1 MTSSETTATLC
12 AALVA
17 AQGGLRPIAK
27 DGKNPAFRSRY
38 ATLDGIMETV
48 RPALAAHGL
57 AVVQGVVHPETGEG
71 GRLVGITV
79 ETRLVHTSGEWLAS
93 VVPVPVAK
101 GDAHGLGSALS
112 YGRRYGLSALLALST
127 DEDDDGNAAAKA
139 PPARQERPS
148 KPAPAAPAPGQ
159 RLHDRV
165 PTTPPPEAMTL
176 SKAETV
182 SVKAKDGSSRSLVSM
197 NDGELDTLR
206 AWAQDKGNTYMVAAI
221 DAIQASRD
229 AAHGDGLHAHE
240 GDIDTLGGSLPF

>member
-17 AQGGLRPIAK
+17 AQGALKPIAK

-57 AVVQGVVHPETGEG
+57 AVVQGAVYPETSEG
-71 GRLVGITV
+71 GRIVGITV
-79 ETRLVHTSGEWLAS
+79 ETRLIHTSGEWLAS

-112 YGRRYGLSALLALST
+112 YGRRYGISALLALST

-139 PPARQERPS
+139 PPARQERPA
-148 KPAPAAPAPGQ
+148 KPALAKTPFPAPVALPEVSPGQ

-165 PTTPPPEAMTL
+165 PTTPPPETMTL
-176 SKAETV
+176 AKAETV
-182 SVKAKDGSSRSLVSM
+182 ELKGQRLVDM
-197 NDGELDTLR
+197 DDDRLDKLR
-206 AWAQDKGNTYMVAAI
+206 TWAQDKGNGFILAAI

-229 AAHGDGLHAHE
+229 AADEVEPL
-240 GDIDTLGGSLPF
+240 DSSLPF

>member
-17 AQGGLRPIAK
+17 AQGGLKPIAK
-27 DGKNPAFRSRY
+27 DGKNPAFRSKY

-57 AVVQGVVHPETGEG
+57 AVVQGVIHPETGEG

-139 PPARQERPS
+139 PPA
-148 KPAPAAPAPGQ
+148 KPAAPASGQ

-165 PTTPPPEAMTL
+165 PTTPPPEGMSLA
-176 SKAETV
+176 KAQTV
-182 SVKAKDGSSRSLVSM
+182 ELKGQRLVDM
-197 NDGELDTLR
+197 DDDRLDKLR
-206 AWAQDKGNTYMVAAI
+206 AWAQDKGNAFILAAI

-229 AAHGDGLHAHE
+229 AADGDGLHAHE

>member
-1 MTSSETTATLC
+1 VTSSETTATLC

-17 AQGGLRPIAK
+17 AQAGLKPIAK

-57 AVVQGVVHPETGEG
+57 AVVQGVIHPETGEG
-71 GRLVGITV
+71 GRLVGIMV
-79 ETRLVHTSGEWLAS
+79 ETRLIHTSGEWLAS

-112 YGRRYGLSALLALST
+112 YGRRYGISALLALST

-139 PPARQERPS
+139 PPAKPQA

-165 PTTPPPEAMTL
+165 PTTPPPEGMSLA
-176 SKAETV
+176 KAETV
-182 SVKAKDGSSRSLVSM
+182 
-197 NDGELDTLR
+197 ELKGQRLADMDDDRLDKLR
-206 AWAQDKGNTYMVAAI
+206 AWAEEKGNAFILAAI
-221 DAIQASRD
+221 DTIQASRD
-229 AAHGDGLHAHE
+229 GADDDDGE
-240 GDIDTLGGSLPF
+240 VESMDGSLPF

>member
-1 MTSSETTATLC
+1 VTSSETTATLC

-17 AQGGLRPIAK
+17 AQGGLKPIAK
-27 DGKNPAFRSRY
+27 DGKNPAFRSKY

-71 GRLVGITV
+71 GRLVGIMV
-79 ETRLVHTSGEWLAS
+79 ETRLIHTSGEWLAS

-112 YGRRYGLSALLALST
+112 YGRRYGISALLALST

-139 PPARQERPS
+139 PPAKPQA

-165 PTTPPPEAMTL
+165 PTTPPPEAMSL
-176 SKAETV
+176 AKAETV
-182 SVKAKDGSSRSLVSM
+182 
-197 NDGELDTLR
+197 ELKGQRLADMDDDRLDKLR
-206 AWAQDKGNTYMVAAI
+206 AWAQDKGNGFILAAI

-229 AAHGDGLHAHE
+229 AADEVEPL
-240 GDIDTLGGSLPF
+240 DSSLPF

>member
-1 MTSSETTATLC
+1 
-12 AALVA
+12 
-17 AQGGLRPIAK
+17 
-27 DGKNPAFRSRY
+27 
-38 ATLDGIMETV
+38 METV

-71 GRLVGITV
+71 GRLVGIMV

-112 YGRRYGLSALLALST
+112 YGRRYGISALLALST

-139 PPARQERPS
+139 PPAKPQA

-165 PTTPPPEAMTL
+165 PTTPPPEGMSLA
-176 SKAETV
+176 KAETV
-182 SVKAKDGSSRSLVSM
+182 
-197 NDGELDTLR
+197 ELKGQRLADMDDDRLDKLR
-206 AWAQDKGNTYMVAAI
+206 AWAEEKGNAFILAAI
-221 DAIQASRD
+221 DTIQASRD
-229 AAHGDGLHAHE
+229 GANEPGGDGYMDSLP
-240 GDIDTLGGSLPF
+240 GSLPF

>member
-1 MTSSETTATLC
+1 VTSSETTATLC

-17 AQGGLRPIAK
+17 AQGALKPIAK

-57 AVVQGVVHPETGEG
+57 AVVQGVIHPETGEG
-71 GRLVGITV
+71 GRLVGIMV

-112 YGRRYGLSALLALST
+112 YGRRYGISALLALST

-139 PPARQERPS
+139 PPAKPQA

-165 PTTPPPEAMTL
+165 PTTPPPEGMSLA
-176 SKAETV
+176 KAETV
-182 SVKAKDGSSRSLVSM
+182 
-197 NDGELDTLR
+197 ELKGQRLADMDDDRLDKLR
-206 AWAQDKGNTYMVAAI
+206 AWAEEKGNAFILAAI
-221 DAIQASRD
+221 DTIQAARE
-229 AAHGDGLHAHE
+229 AADEPGGDGYMDSLP
-240 GDIDTLGGSLPF
+240 GSLPF

>member
-1 MTSSETTATLC
+1 VTSSETTATLC

-17 AQGGLRPIAK
+17 AQAGLKPIAK

-57 AVVQGVVHPETGEG
+57 AVVQGVIHPETGEG
-71 GRLVGITV
+71 GRLVGIMV

-139 PPARQERPS
+139 PPAKPPA

-165 PTTPPPEAMTL
+165 PETPPERMSLA
-176 SKAETV
+176 KAETV
-182 SVKAKDGSSRSLVSM
+182 ELKGQRLVDM
-197 NDGELDTLR
+197 APDRLDKLR
-206 AWAQDKGNTYMVAAI
+206 TWAEEKGNAFILAAI
-221 DAIQASRD
+221 DAIQAARGEWD
-229 AAHGDGLHAHE
+229 EPGGDGE
-240 GDIDTLGGSLPF
+240 VEPMDGSLPF

>member
-1 MTSSETTATLC
+1 VTSSETTKYLAP
-12 AALVA
+12 ALVA
-17 AQGGLRPIAK
+17 AHKALKPISK

-71 GRLVGITV
+71 GRLVGIMV
-79 ETRLVHTSGEWLAS
+79 ETRLIHTSGEWLAS

-112 YGRRYGLSALLALST
+112 YGRRYGISALLALST

-139 PPARQERPS
+139 PPARQERS
-148 KPAPAAPAPGQ
+148 AKSAPAAPASGQ

-165 PTTPPPEAMTL
+165 PTTPPPEGMTL

-182 SVKAKDGSSRSLVSM
+182 SVKAKDGSSRFLVSM
-197 NDGELDTLR
+197 NDDELDTLR

-229 AAHGDGLHAHE
+229 AADEVEPL
-240 GDIDTLGGSLPF
+240 DSSLPF

>member
-1 MTSSETTATLC
+1 VTSSETTATLC

-17 AQGGLRPIAK
+17 AQGGLKPIAK

-112 YGRRYGLSALLALST
+112 YGRRYGISALLALST
-127 DEDDDGNAAAKA
+127 DEEDDGNAAAKA
-139 PPARQERPS
+139 PPVKPQA
-148 KPAPAAPAPGQ
+148 KPAPATPAPGQ

-165 PTTPPPEAMTL
+165 PTTPPPEGMTL
-176 SKAETV
+176 AKAETV
-182 SVKAKDGSSRSLVSM
+182 
-197 NDGELDTLR
+197 ELKGQRLADMDDDRLDKLR
-206 AWAQDKGNTYMVAAI
+206 AWAQDKGNAFILAAI

-229 AAHGDGLHAHE
+229 EPDGYVDEQL
-240 GDIDTLGGSLPF
+240 DGSLPF

>member
-1 MTSSETTATLC
+1 VTSSETTATLC

-17 AQGGLRPIAK
+17 AQAGLKPIAK

-57 AVVQGVVHPETGEG
+57 AVVQGVIHPETGEG
-71 GRLVGITV
+71 GRLVGIMV
-79 ETRLVHTSGEWLAS
+79 ETRLIHTSGEWLAS

-112 YGRRYGLSALLALST
+112 YGRRYGISALLALST

-139 PPARQERPS
+139 PPAKPQA

-165 PTTPPPEAMTL
+165 PTTPPPEGMSLA
-176 SKAETV
+176 KAETV
-182 SVKAKDGSSRSLVSM
+182 
-197 NDGELDTLR
+197 ELKGQRLADMDDDRLDKLR
-206 AWAQDKGNTYMVAAI
+206 AWAEEKGNAFILAAI
-221 DAIQASRD
+221 DTIQASRD
-229 AAHGDGLHAHE
+229 GANEPGGDGYMDSLP
-240 GDIDTLGGSLPF
+240 GSLPF

>member
-17 AQGGLRPIAK
+17 AQGGLKPIAK
-27 DGKNPAFRSRY
+27 DGKNPAFRSKY

-71 GRLVGITV
+71 GRLVGIMV
-79 ETRLVHTSGEWLAS
+79 ETRLIHTSGEWLAS

-112 YGRRYGLSALLALST
+112 YGRRYGISALLALST

-139 PPARQERPS
+139 PPAKPQA

-165 PTTPPPEAMTL
+165 PTTPPPEAMSL
-176 SKAETV
+176 AKAETV
-182 SVKAKDGSSRSLVSM
+182 
-197 NDGELDTLR
+197 ELKGQRLADMDDDRLDKLR
-206 AWAQDKGNTYMVAAI
+206 AWAQDKGNGFILAAI

-229 AAHGDGLHAHE
+229 AADEVEPL
-240 GDIDTLGGSLPF
+240 DSSLPF

>member
-17 AQGGLRPIAK
+17 AQGGLKPIAK

-71 GRLVGITV
+71 GRLVGIMV

-139 PPARQERPS
+139 PPAKPPA

-176 SKAETV
+176 AKAETV
-182 SVKAKDGSSRSLVSM
+182 
-197 NDGELDTLR
+197 ELKGQRLADMDDDRLDKLR
-206 AWAQDKGNTYMVAAI
+206 AWAEEKGNNFILAAI

-229 AAHGDGLHAHE
+229 AADDVEPL
-240 GDIDTLGGSLPF
+240 DSSLPF

>member
-17 AQGGLRPIAK
+17 AQGALKPIAK

-57 AVVQGVVHPETGEG
+57 AVVQGAVYPETSEG
-71 GRLVGITV
+71 GRIVGITV
-79 ETRLVHTSGEWLAS
+79 ETRLIHTSGEWLAS

-139 PPARQERPS
+139 PPAKPQA

-176 SKAETV
+176 AKAETV
-182 SVKAKDGSSRSLVSM
+182 ELKGQRLVDM
-197 NDGELDTLR
+197 DDDRLDKLR
-206 AWAQDKGNTYMVAAI
+206 TWAQDKGNGFILAAI

-229 AAHGDGLHAHE
+229 AADEVEPL
-240 GDIDTLGGSLPF
+240 DSSLPF

>member
-1 MTSSETTATLC
+1 VTSSETTATLC

-17 AQGGLRPIAK
+17 AQGALKPIAK
-27 DGKNPAFRSRY
+27 DGNNPAFRSRY

-48 RPALAAHGL
+48 RPALAAQGL

-71 GRLVGITV
+71 GRLVGIMV

-139 PPARQERPS
+139 PPAKPTA

-165 PTTPPPEAMTL
+165 PGTPPEAMSL

-182 SVKAKDGSSRSLVSM
+182 ELRGQRLVDMSP
-197 NDGELDTLR
+197 DRLDKVRT
-206 AWAQDKGNTYMVAAI
+206 WAEEKGNNFILAAI

-229 AAHGDGLHAHE
+229 AAYDGEPDQL
-240 GDIDTLGGSLPF
+240 DGSLPF

>member
-1 MTSSETTATLC
+1 VTSSETTATLC

-17 AQGGLRPIAK
+17 AQGALKPISK
-27 DGKNPAFRSRY
+27 DGKNPAFRSKY

-71 GRLVGITV
+71 GRLVGIMV

-112 YGRRYGLSALLALST
+112 YGRRYGISALLALST
-127 DEDDDGNAAAKA
+127 DEEDDGNAAAKA
-139 PPARQERPS
+139 PPAKPPA

-165 PTTPPPEAMTL
+165 PTTPPPEGMSLA
-176 SKAETV
+176 KAETV
-182 SVKAKDGSSRSLVSM
+182 
-197 NDGELDTLR
+197 ELKGQRLADMDDDRLDKLR
-206 AWAQDKGNTYMVAAI
+206 TWAEEKGNNFILAAI

-229 AAHGDGLHAHE
+229 AADE
-240 GDIDTLGGSLPF
+240 GEIETLDGSLPF

>member
-1 MTSSETTATLC
+1 
-12 AALVA
+12 
-17 AQGGLRPIAK
+17 
-27 DGKNPAFRSRY
+27 
-38 ATLDGIMETV
+38 
-48 RPALAAHGL
+48 
-57 AVVQGVVHPETGEG
+57 
-71 GRLVGITV
+71 V
-79 ETRLVHTSGEWLAS
+79 ETRLIHTSGEWLAS

-112 YGRRYGLSALLALST
+112 YGRRYGISALLALST

-139 PPARQERPS
+139 PPAKSQT

-182 SVKAKDGSSRSLVSM
+182 SVKAKDGSSRFLVSM
-197 NDGELDTLR
+197 NDDELDTLR

-229 AAHGDGLHAHE
+229 AADEPGGDGYMDSLP
-240 GDIDTLGGSLPF
+240 GSLPF

>member
-1 MTSSETTATLC
+1 VTSSETKYLAP
-12 AALVA
+12 ALV
-17 AQGGLRPIAK
+17 
-27 DGKNPAFRSRY
+27 
-38 ATLDGIMETV
+38 
-48 RPALAAHGL
+48 AAHGL

-71 GRLVGITV
+71 GRLVGIMV
-79 ETRLVHTSGEWLAS
+79 ETRLIHTSGEWLAS

-139 PPARQERPS
+139 PPARSQT

-176 SKAETV
+176 AKANTV
-182 SVKAKDGSSRSLVSM
+182 
-197 NDGELDTLR
+197 ELKGQLLADMDDDRLDKLR
-206 AWAQDKGNTYMVAAI
+206 AWAQDKGNGFILAAI
-221 DAIQASRD
+221 DAIQASRQ
-229 AAHGDGLHAHE
+229 AADGSGLHAHE

>member
-17 AQGGLRPIAK
+17 AQWGLKPIAK
-27 DGKNPAFRSRY
+27 DGKNPAFRSKY

-71 GRLVGITV
+71 GRLVGIMV
-79 ETRLVHTSGEWLAS
+79 ETRLIHTSGEWLAS

-112 YGRRYGLSALLALST
+112 YGRRYGISALLALST

-139 PPARQERPS
+139 PPA
-148 KPAPAAPAPGQ
+148 KPQAKPAAPAPGQ

-165 PTTPPPEAMTL
+165 PTTPAPETMSLA
-176 SKAETV
+176 KANTV
-182 SVKAKDGSSRSLVSM
+182 
-197 NDGELDTLR
+197 ELKGQLLADMDDDRLDKLR
-206 AWAQDKGNTYMVAAI
+206 AWAQDKGNAFILAAI
-221 DAIQASRD
+221 DAIQASRQ
-229 AAHGDGLHAHE
+229 AADGSGLHAHE

>member
-71 GRLVGITV
+71 GRLVGIMV
-79 ETRLVHTSGEWLAS
+79 ETRLIHTSGEWLAS

-112 YGRRYGLSALLALST
+112 YGRRYGISALLALST

-139 PPARQERPS
+139 PPAKPQA

-165 PTTPPPEAMTL
+165 PTTPPPEGMTL
-176 SKAETV
+176 AKAETV
-182 SVKAKDGSSRSLVSM
+182 ELKGQRLVDM
-197 NDGELDTLR
+197 DDDRLDKLR
-206 AWAQDKGNTYMVAAI
+206 AWAQDKGNAFILAAI

-229 AAHGDGLHAHE
+229 AADEPGGDGYMDSLP
-240 GDIDTLGGSLPF
+240 GSLPF

>member
-1 MTSSETTATLC
+1 VTSSETTATLC

-27 DGKNPAFRSRY
+27 DGKNPAFRARY

-79 ETRLVHTSGEWLAS
+79 ETRLIHTSGEWLAS

-112 YGRRYGLSALLALST
+112 YGRRYGISALLALST

-139 PPARQERPS
+139 PPAKPQA

-165 PTTPPPEAMTL
+165 PTTPPPEGMSLA
-176 SKAETV
+176 KAETV
-182 SVKAKDGSSRSLVSM
+182 
-197 NDGELDTLR
+197 ELKGQRLIDMAPDRLDKLR
-206 AWAQDKGNTYMVAAI
+206 TWAEEKGNAFILAAI
-221 DAIQASRD
+221 DAIQAARE
-229 AAHGDGLHAHE
+229 AADDDE
-240 GDIDTLGGSLPF
+240 GEVEPMDGSLPF

>member
-1 MTSSETTATLC
+1 VTSSETTATLC

-17 AQGGLRPIAK
+17 AQGALKPIAK

-71 GRLVGITV
+71 GRLVGIMV
-79 ETRLVHTSGEWLAS
+79 ETRLIHTSGEWLAS

-112 YGRRYGLSALLALST
+112 YGRRYGISALLALST

-139 PPARQERPS
+139 PPAKPQA

-165 PTTPPPEAMTL
+165 PTTPPPEGMTL
-176 SKAETV
+176 AKAETV
-182 SVKAKDGSSRSLVSM
+182 ELKGQRLVDM
-197 NDGELDTLR
+197 DDDRLDKLR
-206 AWAQDKGNTYMVAAI
+206 AWAQDKGNAFILAAI

-229 AAHGDGLHAHE
+229 AADEPGGDGYMDSLP
-240 GDIDTLGGSLPF
+240 GSLPF

>member
-1 MTSSETTATLC
+1 VTSSETTATLC

-17 AQGGLRPIAK
+17 AQAGLKPIAK

-71 GRLVGITV
+71 GRLVGIMV

-112 YGRRYGLSALLALST
+112 YGRRYGISALLALST

-139 PPARQERPS
+139 PPAKPQA

-165 PTTPPPEAMTL
+165 PTTPPPEGMSLA
-176 SKAETV
+176 KAETV
-182 SVKAKDGSSRSLVSM
+182 
-197 NDGELDTLR
+197 ELKGQRLIDMTPDRLDKLR
-206 AWAQDKGNTYMVAAI
+206 TWAEEKGNAFILAAI
-221 DAIQASRD
+221 DAIQAARE
-229 AAHGDGLHAHE
+229 AADDDDGE
-240 GDIDTLGGSLPF
+240 VEPMDGSLPF

>member
-17 AQGGLRPIAK
+17 AQGALKPIAK

-71 GRLVGITV
+71 GRLVGIMV

-93 VVPVPVAK
+93 VMPVPVAK

-112 YGRRYGLSALLALST
+112 YGRRYGISALLALST

-139 PPARQERPS
+139 PPAKPQA

-165 PTTPPPEAMTL
+165 PTTPPPEGMSLA
-176 SKAETV
+176 KAETV
-182 SVKAKDGSSRSLVSM
+182 
-197 NDGELDTLR
+197 ELKGQRLIDMTPDRLDKLR
-206 AWAQDKGNTYMVAAI
+206 AWAEDKGNAFILAAI

-229 AAHGDGLHAHE
+229 AADEPGGDGYMDSLP
-240 GDIDTLGGSLPF
+240 GSLPF

>member
-1 MTSSETTATLC
+1 VTSSETTATLC

-17 AQGGLRPIAK
+17 AQAGLKPIAK

-57 AVVQGVVHPETGEG
+57 AVVQGVIHPETGEG
-71 GRLVGITV
+71 GRLVGIMV
-79 ETRLVHTSGEWLAS
+79 ETRLIHTSGEWLAS

-112 YGRRYGLSALLALST
+112 YGRRYGISALLALST

-139 PPARQERPS
+139 PPAKPPA

-165 PTTPPPEAMTL
+165 PTTPPEAMSL
-176 SKAETV
+176 AKAETV
-182 SVKAKDGSSRSLVSM
+182 
-197 NDGELDTLR
+197 ELKGQRLIDMTPDRLDKLR
-206 AWAQDKGNTYMVAAI
+206 TWAEEKGNAFILAAI
-221 DAIQASRD
+221 DAIQAARD
-229 AAHGDGLHAHE
+229 EPDGYVDEQL
-240 GDIDTLGGSLPF
+240 DGSLPF

>member
-1 MTSSETTATLC
+1 MTNSETTATLC

-17 AQGGLRPIAK
+17 AQGGLKPIAK
-27 DGKNPAFRSRY
+27 DGKNPAFRARY

-57 AVVQGVVHPETGEG
+57 AVVQGVIHPETGEG

-112 YGRRYGLSALLALST
+112 YGRRYGISALLALST
-127 DEDDDGNAAAKA
+127 DEDEDGNAAAKA
-139 PPARQERPS
+139 PPAKPQA
-148 KPAPAAPAPGQ
+148 KPARQYADEPPAPGQ

-176 SKAETV
+176 AKANTV
-182 SVKAKDGSSRSLVSM
+182 
-197 NDGELDTLR
+197 ELKGHLLADMDDDRLDKLR
-206 AWAQDKGNTYMVAAI
+206 AWAQDKGNGFILAAI
-221 DAIQASRD
+221 DAIQASRQ
-229 AAHGDGLHAHE
+229 AADGSGLHAHE

>member
-17 AQGGLRPIAK
+17 AQGALKPIAK

-71 GRLVGITV
+71 GRLVGIMV

-112 YGRRYGLSALLALST
+112 YGRRYGISALLALST

-139 PPARQERPS
+139 PPAKPQA

-165 PTTPPPEAMTL
+165 PETPPERMSLA
-176 SKAETV
+176 KAETV
-182 SVKAKDGSSRSLVSM
+182 
-197 NDGELDTLR
+197 ELKGQRLADMDDDRLDKLR
-206 AWAQDKGNTYMVAAI
+206 AWAEEKGNAFILAAI
-221 DAIQASRD
+221 DTIQASRD
-229 AAHGDGLHAHE
+229 GANEPGGDGYMDSLP
-240 GDIDTLGGSLPF
+240 GSLPF

>member
-1 MTSSETTATLC
+1 VTSSETTATLC

-17 AQGGLRPIAK
+17 AQAGLKPIAK

-71 GRLVGITV
+71 GRLVGIML
-79 ETRLVHTSGEWLAS
+79 ETRLLHTSGEWLAS

-112 YGRRYGLSALLALST
+112 YGRRYGISALLALST

-139 PPARQERPS
+139 PPAKPQA

-165 PTTPPPEAMTL
+165 PTTPPPEGMSLA
-176 SKAETV
+176 KANTV
-182 SVKAKDGSSRSLVSM
+182 
-197 NDGELDTLR
+197 ELKGQLLADMEDDRLDKLR
-206 AWAQDKGNTYMVAAI
+206 AWAQDKGNGFILAAI
-221 DAIQASRD
+221 DAIQASRQ
-229 AAHGDGLHAHE
+229 AADGSGLHAHE

>member
-17 AQGGLRPIAK
+17 AQGALKPIAK

-57 AVVQGVVHPETGEG
+57 ALVQGVIHPETGEG

-79 ETRLVHTSGEWLAS
+79 ETRLLHTSGEWLAS

-112 YGRRYGLSALLALST
+112 YGRRYGISALLALST

-139 PPARQERPS
+139 PPAKPQA
-148 KPAPAAPAPGQ
+148 KPAPTAPAPGQ

-165 PTTPPPEAMTL
+165 PETPPERMSLA
-176 SKAETV
+176 KANTV
-182 SVKAKDGSSRSLVSM
+182 
-197 NDGELDTLR
+197 ELKGQLLADMEDDRLDKLR
-206 AWAQDKGNTYMVAAI
+206 AWAQDKGNGLILAAI
-221 DAIQASRD
+221 DAIQASRQ
-229 AAHGDGLHAHE
+229 AADGSGLHAHDGE
-240 GDIDTLGGSLPF
+240 VEPMDGSLPF

>member
-17 AQGGLRPIAK
+17 AQGALKPIAK

-71 GRLVGITV
+71 GRLVGIMV

-112 YGRRYGLSALLALST
+112 YGRRYGISALLALST

-139 PPARQERPS
+139 PPAKPQA

-165 PTTPPPEAMTL
+165 PETPPERMSLA
-176 SKAETV
+176 KAETV
-182 SVKAKDGSSRSLVSM
+182 
-197 NDGELDTLR
+197 ELKGQRLIDMTPDRLDKLR
-206 AWAQDKGNTYMVAAI
+206 AWAEEKGNAFILAAI
-221 DAIQASRD
+221 DAIQAARE
-229 AAHGDGLHAHE
+229 AADDDDGE
-240 GDIDTLGGSLPF
+240 VEPMDGSLPF

>member
-1 MTSSETTATLC
+1 VTSSETTATLC

-17 AQGGLRPIAK
+17 AQGGLKPIAK
-27 DGKNPAFRSRY
+27 DGKNPAFRSKY

-79 ETRLVHTSGEWLAS
+79 ETRLIHTSGEWLAS

-127 DEDDDGNAAAKA
+127 DEEDDGNAAAKA
-139 PPARQERPS
+139 PPAKPPA

-176 SKAETV
+176 AKAETV
-182 SVKAKDGSSRSLVSM
+182 
-197 NDGELDTLR
+197 ELKGQRLADMDDDRLDKLR
-206 AWAQDKGNTYMVAAI
+206 AWAEEKGNAFILAAI
-221 DAIQASRD
+221 DAIQASRN
-229 AAHGDGLHAHE
+229 AADGDGLHAHE

>member
-17 AQGGLRPIAK
+17 AQAGLKPIAK

-57 AVVQGVVHPETGEG
+57 AVMQGVIHPETGEG
-71 GRLVGITV
+71 GRLVGIMV

-101 GDAHGLGSALS
+101 GDAHGLGRALS
-112 YGRRYGLSALLALST
+112 YGRRYGISALLALST

-139 PPARQERPS
+139 PPAKPQA

-165 PTTPPPEAMTL
+165 PETPPERMSLA
-176 SKAETV
+176 KAETV
-182 SVKAKDGSSRSLVSM
+182 
-197 NDGELDTLR
+197 ELKGQRLIDMTPDRLDKLR
-206 AWAQDKGNTYMVAAI
+206 AWAEDKGNAFILAAI
-221 DAIQASRD
+221 DAIQAARE
-229 AAHGDGLHAHE
+229 AADEPGGDGE
-240 GDIDTLGGSLPF
+240 VEPMDGSLPF

>member
-17 AQGGLRPIAK
+17 AQGALRPIAK

-71 GRLVGITV
+71 GRLVGIMV

-112 YGRRYGLSALLALST
+112 YGRRYGISALLALST

-139 PPARQERPS
+139 PPA

-165 PTTPPPEAMTL
+165 PETPPERMTL
-176 SKAETV
+176 AKAETV
-182 SVKAKDGSSRSLVSM
+182 ELKGQRLVDMSP
-197 NDGELDTLR
+197 DRLDKLR
-206 AWAQDKGNTYMVAAI
+206 TWAEEKGNAFILAAI
-221 DAIQASRD
+221 DAIQAARE
-229 AAHGDGLHAHE
+229 AADEPGGDGE
-240 GDIDTLGGSLPF
+240 VEPMDGSLPF

>member
-17 AQGGLRPIAK
+17 AQGALKPIAK

-57 AVVQGVVHPETGEG
+57 AVVQGVIHPETGEG
-71 GRLVGITV
+71 GRLVGIMV

-112 YGRRYGLSALLALST
+112 YGRRYGISALLALST

-139 PPARQERPS
+139 PPAKPQA

-165 PTTPPPEAMTL
+165 PTTPPPEGMSLA
-176 SKAETV
+176 KAETV
-182 SVKAKDGSSRSLVSM
+182 
-197 NDGELDTLR
+197 ELKGQRLADMDDDRLDKLR
-206 AWAQDKGNTYMVAAI
+206 AWAEEKGNAFILAAI
-221 DAIQASRD
+221 DTIQASRD
-229 AAHGDGLHAHE
+229 GANEPGGDGYMDSLP
-240 GDIDTLGGSLPF
+240 GSLPF

>member
-1 MTSSETTATLC
+1 VTSSETTATLC

-17 AQGGLRPIAK
+17 AQEGLKPIAK

-57 AVVQGVVHPETGEG
+57 AVVQSVVHPETGEG
-71 GRLVGITV
+71 GRLVGIMV

-93 VVPVPVAK
+93 VMPVPVAK

-112 YGRRYGLSALLALST
+112 YGRRYGISALLALST
-127 DEDDDGNAAAKA
+127 DEDDDGNAATKA
-139 PPARQERPS
+139 PPAKPQA

-165 PTTPPPEAMTL
+165 PTTPPPEGMSLA
-176 SKAETV
+176 KAQTV
-182 SVKAKDGSSRSLVSM
+182 ELKGQRLVDM
-197 NDGELDTLR
+197 DDDRLDKLR
-206 AWAQDKGNTYMVAAI
+206 AWAQDKGNALILAAI

-229 AAHGDGLHAHE
+229 AADEVEPL
-240 GDIDTLGGSLPF
+240 DSSLPF